1 LAAEWPMMQGKRG
14 SISVAFGLGELA
26 VYPAHGVGLI
36 ESRERRT
43 VGSRNYDLLVLRI
56 LENGLKIMIPA
67 QNIREVGL
75 RPLMGLSEVEKV
87 FEVFRAR
94 PRTPES
100 LNWSRRHREYM
111 EKIKTGS
118 PYDVAEVMGELL
130 AMRGEKELSFGER
143 KLLDTVTMLLV
154 KEVALASNRSE
165 AEVEA
170 AIAACFPPPKSSA
183 AKAGPDQPH

>member
-1 LAAEWPMMQGKRG
+1 VP
-14 SISVAFGLGELA
+14 FGLGELA

-36 ESRERRT
+36 ESREQRT
-43 VGSRNYDLLVLRI
+43 VGSREYDFLVLRI

-75 RPLMGLSEVEKV
+75 RPLMGRGEVEKV
-87 FEVFRAR
+87 FEVLRNPQR
-94 PRTPES
+94 MSES
-100 LNWSRRHREYM
+100 ANWNRRHREYM

-154 KEVALASNRSE
+154 KEVALASNRTE
-165 AEVEA
+165 AQVAE
-170 AIAACFPPPKSSA
+170 AIAAFSPPPKNSA
-183 AKAGPDQPH
+183 APAVKARLTKPH